1 MVIFFITSAWAET
14 IIAKAARPSI
24 GRVNLML
31 NDGKIEITAAA
42 KRMLTEQEK
51 RQVRETDMLAFERR
65 YGKGVI
71 DILVLGCQQKIL
83 LTIKGSH
90 SSAQCNVRT
99 NTNYNY
105 RLMDDI
111 DVLSGMPS
119 LIRLSYLRICL
130 NLLMPVP
137 KACRCGTS
145 TLCFECYG
153 RPRVSAHC
161 DIESRRGIIATLSH
175 WMKNSE

>member
-1 MVIFFITSAWAET
+1 M
-14 IIAKAARPSI
+14 K
-24 GRVNLML
+24 G
-31 NDGKIEITAAA
+31 TAAV

-51 RQVRETDMLAFERR
+51 RQVRETDMLAFKRR

-71 DILVLGCQQKIL
+71 DILQLGCQQQIL

-99 NTNYNY
+99 NTNYNC

-137 KACRCGTS
+137 KACRYGTS
-145 TLCFECYG
+145 TLCFFECYS
-153 RPRVSAHC
+153 RPRVSAHR
-161 DIESRRGIIATLSH
+161 DIEEPKRH
-175 WMKNSE
+175 MKNSFVDITRISSSEVQAFLFNGTDPLVGRVGTRSLCNCNPSLK

>member
-1 MVIFFITSAWAET
+1 MKGTVA
-14 IIAKAARPSI
+14 
-24 GRVNLML
+24 V
-31 NDGKIEITAAA
+31 
-42 KRMLTEQEK
+42 KRMLTEDEK
-51 RQVRETDMLAFERR
+51 RQVRETDMLAFKRR

-71 DILVLGCQQKIL
+71 DILLLGCQQQIL
-83 LTIKGSH
+83 LTTKGSL

-99 NTNYNY
+99 NTNYNF

-119 LIRLSYLRICL
+119 FLRLLYLSIFL
-130 NLLMPVP
+130 DLLMPVP

-153 RPRVSAHC
+153 RPGVSAHS
-161 DIESRRGIIATLSH
+161 DIEDPKMHYSNAISLDGKFLRRYVNFILRVTGISF
-175 WMKNSE
+175 

>member
-1 MVIFFITSAWAET
+1 
-14 IIAKAARPSI
+14 
-24 GRVNLML
+24 
-31 NDGKIEITAAA
+31 
-42 KRMLTEQEK
+42 MLTEQEK
-51 RQVRETDMLAFERR
+51 RQVRKTDMLAFERR

-71 DILVLGCQQKIL
+71 DILLLGCQQRIL

-111 DVLSGMPS
+111 DVLSGMPN

-153 RPRVSAHC
+153 RPRVSAHR
-161 DIESRRGIIATLSH
+161 DIEEPKRHYSNAISLDEKFLRRYVNLILRVTGISF
-175 WMKNSE
+175 